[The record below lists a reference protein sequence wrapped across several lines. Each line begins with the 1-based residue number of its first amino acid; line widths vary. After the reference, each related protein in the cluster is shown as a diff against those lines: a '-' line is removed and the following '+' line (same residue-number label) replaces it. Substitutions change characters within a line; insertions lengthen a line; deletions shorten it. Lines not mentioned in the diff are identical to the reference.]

1 VERHE
6 STGKKH
12 CPQRKEREEFA
23 HASTVLW
30 RSVTA
35 G

>member
-1 VERHE
+1 MERHE
-6 STGKKH
+6 GAGKKH
-12 CPQRKEREEFA
+12 GLQRKQRKEFA

-30 RSVTA
+30 RSVTV